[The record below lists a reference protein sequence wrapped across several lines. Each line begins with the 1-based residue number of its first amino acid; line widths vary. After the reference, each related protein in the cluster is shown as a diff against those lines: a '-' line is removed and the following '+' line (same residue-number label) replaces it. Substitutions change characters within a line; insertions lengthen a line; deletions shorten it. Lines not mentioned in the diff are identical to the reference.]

1 MTQFLGGSFLG
12 PPVIVRLFPQR
23 FFLGPMVVNGMW
35 VPLDMTDSKKKKSI
49 LKRYVYTIVLH
60 NVFDIYGKESKTNVY
75 GNNIFIQLFYTLY
88 LNRKEK
94 NTK

>member
-1 MTQFLGGSFLG
+1 
-12 PPVIVRLFPQR
+12 
-23 FFLGPMVVNGMW
+23 MW